1 MGPVLPCTWPR
12 SGGFESRRVRPSEA
26 LTIADATNRPCLGL
40 FGNAF
45 SALVGGALDTKRCSM
60 GGPGDQRVCDSQPP
74 NAALQEDPLVTI
86 GGAIAQVPNGVRWP
100 LLGLSRRWTVDA
112 ETTGSA

>member
-12 SGGFESRRVRPSEA
+12 SGGFDSRRVRPSEA

-45 SALVGGALDTKRCSM
+45 SALVGGALDLKRCSM

-74 NAALQEDPLVTI
+74 NAALQEDPLRTSVDREWADSPI
-86 GGAIAQVPNGVRWP
+86 WP
-100 LLGLSRRWTVDA
+100 AARQAVSRA
-112 ETTGSA
+112 